1 YNGEINRYLMGLSI
15 ISEPVNWLGSA
26 NAMKTVII
34 VAVWGAI
41 GNYMVYFLAGLQ
53 MIPKEMIESA
63 IIDGA
68 NRWQTMVFI
77 TIPMLGPILR
87 IILMLAI
94 AGSMGDMGTI
104 MIMTE
109 GGPVNATMVMSLY
122 GYKLMFP
129 LSATTAMPN
138 PELGYGA
145 AVSMVSGLISG
156 IITAVYLWAGRKM
169 DQVF

>member
-1 YNGEINRYLMGLSI
+1 
-15 ISEPVNWLGSA
+15 
-26 NAMKTVII
+26 
-34 VAVWGAI
+34 
-41 GNYMVYFLAGLQ
+41 MVYFLAGLQ
-53 MIPKEMIESA
+53 MISKEVIESA
-63 IIDGA
+63 VMDGA
-68 NRWQTMVFI
+68 NRLQTMVFI

-104 MIMTE
+104 MVLTE
-109 GGPVNATMVMSLY
+109 GGPVNSTMVMALY

-129 LSATTAMPN
+129 LSVGTTMPS

-145 AVSMVSGLISG
+145 AVSVVSGLISG
-156 IITAVYLWAGRKM
+156 IVTALYLWLGRKM